1 MIQFSAWFLWQHLA
15 GELEDGW
22 TGVHQPLEHAGSRHQ
37 SFKLENHPKIESLN
51 YCQSPLPVIFI
62 YSTNGV
68 TYWRIT
74 GISGQNCTATIQ
86 KKIGIV
92 IKHCTNLLTIQ
103 KIVSFNNMST
113 ISTRMA
119 ISFDNISYMISI
131 LYPYYMDA
139 MALFVAFWART
150 RRRFSKSP
158 GASAMRPSIRWSR
171 RARWRCDG
179 FLMWALSII
188 MYIRIICVYL
198 RIYIGIYLYMIYIY
212 TYYVYIYIFMYIHK
226 P

>member
-131 LYPYYMDA
+131 LYGCHGSFCGLLGEDKASVLQESRCFSDA
-139 MALFVAFWART
+139 PIDSV
-150 RRRFSKSP
+150 KPP
-158 GASAMRPSIRWSR
+158 GSVAMRWFFDVGSFYHHVYTYYLCIFAYIYRYISIY
-171 RARWRCDG
+171 D
-179 FLMWALSII
+179 
-188 MYIRIICVYL
+188 
-198 RIYIGIYLYMIYIY
+198 IYIY